1 MFFLDNL
8 YIFVCVYLLKV
19 LLYISLVVYLL
30 DLLMKYEVFKFLW
43 FFVVIVY
50 INVSEVS
57 EFFFI
62 LDVLIVFKCIC
73 ILYLFELYYLY

>member
-1 MFFLDNL
+1 
-8 YIFVCVYLLKV
+8 
-19 LLYISLVVYLL
+19 
-30 DLLMKYEVFKFLW
+30 MKYEVFKFLW